1 MLCIGMPK
9 THDISQT
16 KEKITSFL
24 TVTQNSVHTNSL
36 GEKIT
41 ITMQGKLE
49 TLK

>member
-36 GEKIT
+36 GEKIC
-41 ITMQGKLE
+41 QLQCRESLKL
-49 TLK
+49 